1 LIVAARQL
9 ALISVGVAYDVGRS
23 GPRFRST
30 ASRPGALDIN
40 LEDCGVMDEA
50 IDRGERHCG
59 IGKDLAPFAERLVG
73 GDEHGP
79 ALVAGDKLDVSA
91 A

>member
-1 LIVAARQL
+1 MTLADL
-9 ALISVGVAYDVGRS
+9 ALAFV
-23 GPRFRST
+23 PRPRVRVLSIF
-30 ASRPGALDIN
+30 N

-79 ALVAGDKLDVSA
+79 ALVAGDKLE
-91 A
+91 